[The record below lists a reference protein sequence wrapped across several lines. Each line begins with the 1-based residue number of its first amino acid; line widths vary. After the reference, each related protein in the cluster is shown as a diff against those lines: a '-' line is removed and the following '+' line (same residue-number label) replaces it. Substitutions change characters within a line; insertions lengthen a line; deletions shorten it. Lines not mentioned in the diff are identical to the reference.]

1 MKWYHGTSKE
11 KWDLIKK
18 EGVLFGFDKFEY
30 NAPRKTYLATN
41 IEEAKYYGDVLLE
54 IEYNPFVHPKMN
66 NYVPDCWQIR
76 VYEPILIENIKC
88 LKE

>member
-11 KWDLIKK
+11 KWNLIKK
-18 EGVLFGFDKFEY
+18 EGVLFGFDKLKY

-54 IEYNPFVHPKMN
+54 LNITFLF
-66 NYVPDCWQIR
+66 
-76 VYEPILIENIKC
+76 ILK
-88 LKE
+88 